1 MAISQIAKDITE
13 RIYVL
18 YGSDTG
24 WLFGIP
30 PDLRF
35 AVVGI
40 VQCVLDQIR
49 DAQSETEE

>member
-1 MAISQIAKDITE
+1 MAISQKAKDMTE
-13 RIYVL
+13 KIYVY

-40 VQCVLDQIR
+40 VQCVLDQIE
-49 DAQSETEE
+49 DEQSEAEE